1 MSTYAGTT
9 SAKRAMGET
18 IWLALVT
25 FVAAAALVLALVA
38 TQRTVVTN
46 QRPAGIATAAPVT
59 HFDFPRSGPSGS
71 LPKQVVVNHQ
81 VCRQCVPLP

>member
-38 TQRTVVTN
+38 MQRSVVTN
-46 QRPAGIATAAPVT
+46 QRPAGVATSTAQVT
-59 HFDFPRSGPSGS
+59 HFLSHKGARAPWPG
-71 LPKQVVVNHQ
+71 QVVVNHQ